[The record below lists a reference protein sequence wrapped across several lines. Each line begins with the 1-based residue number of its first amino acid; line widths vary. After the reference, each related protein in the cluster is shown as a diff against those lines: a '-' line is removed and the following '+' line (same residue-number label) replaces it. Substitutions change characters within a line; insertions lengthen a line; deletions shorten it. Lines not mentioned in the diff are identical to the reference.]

1 LVLAVQDS
9 ESNMKAFMQ
18 EGGWTFPVALAD
30 DEVPA
35 SYGVR
40 AIPTIFV
47 LDSDGQ
53 IVKKIIGGQGAT
65 ASDLSKIVDDLT

>member
-1 LVLAVQDS
+1 MLAVQDTK
-9 ESNMKAFMQ
+9 SNMEAFLRK
-18 EGGWTFPVALAD
+18 GGYGFPVALVE

-35 SYGVR
+35 SYGIR
-40 AIPTIFV
+40 AIPTIIV
-47 LDSDGQ
+47 LDSNGE